1 MLVFQDIILIQMMG
15 ILEQQ
20 KDQKKILV
28 VDSDTESESEMVE
41 NAPVLLEKSGLKTF
55 PEN

>member
-1 MLVFQDIILIQMMG
+1 MMG

-28 VDSDTESESEMVE
+28 VDSNTESESEMVE